1 MSVKLIQ
8 VETTYEVDYKNNS
21 YMVTILSDNI
31 SFGFTQY
38 DVYNSKGKFIEG
50 DLEEEVVTYL
60 EENIP

>member
-1 MSVKLIQ
+1 MSVKLVQ
-8 VETTYEVDYKNNS
+8 VETTYEVDYKNDS

-50 DLEEEVVTYL
+50 DLEEEVVNYL

>member
-8 VETTYEVDYKNNS
+8 VETTYEVNYKNNS

-50 DLEEEVVTYL
+50 DLEEEVVNYL